1 MPAGDYAYWE
11 AQQDPFHPRFWPE
24 KLYQISEARKGG
36 KGIFLCNMSD
46 LFGLGIP
53 EEWTRLVLNAIRMGP
68 ENNRYYLLTKQPQ
81 NLAKFSPFPKNC
93 WVGVSASDSRMF
105 IRALEQ
111 LSRIEATIK
120 YVSIEPLLDWQSVTS
135 GIWQVVDWLIIG
147 AMTCSGG
154 DLSALS
160 AEYPALLPMPYGNRY
175 TLQPEIEQV
184 EEIVKAADKAST
196 PVFLKDNLGPLIFD
210 YPWAE
215 GLLTWDGELRQELP
229 K

>member
-1 MPAGDYAYWE
+1 MAAIELNP
-11 AQQDPFHPRFWPE
+11 QHRF
-24 KLYQISEARKGG
+24 
-36 KGIFLCNMSD
+36 
-46 LFGLGIP
+46 
-53 EEWTRLVLNAIRMGP
+53 
-68 ENNRYYLLTKQPQ
+68 YLLTKQPQ
-81 NLAKFSPFPKNC
+81 NLTKFSPFPKNC

-120 YVSIEPLLDWQSVTS
+120 YVSVEPLLNWQNVTS

-147 AMTCSGG
+147 AMTCFEG

-160 AEYPALLPMPYGNRY
+160 AKYPALLPMPFGNRY

-196 PVFLKDNLGPLIFD
+196 SVFLKDNLGPLIFD

-215 GLLTWDGELRQELP
+215 GLLTRDGELRQELP